1 MILTQAK
8 LVTPNM
14 TISKTGGDTRGV
26 QKALAPQFKPVGSRL
41 SYNTMA
47 SRDMRLT

>member
-14 TISKTGGDTRGV
+14 TISKSGGDTRRF
-26 QKALAPQFKPVGSRL
+26 QKAFAPQVKPSGSRL
-41 SYNTMA
+41 SYNTM
-47 SRDMRLT
+47 T